1 MWSPHLILPLCHQ
14 LGHLLMQTIRLSK
27 LSPLLF
33 AWILPVS
40 SALATSVDAVDLL
53 NRMND
58 AQQQVE
64 YSGKLVFIRDGEPS
78 TLSVE
83 QTIENGVRKETITPL
98 DHQSSQPMKETTAS
112 LSLSSFVPITPEMQS
127 IYSFDLGEVNHVAGR
142 PCQIVIARPKDRK
155 RYLQRYCVDIENN
168 VLLEYSLTNLERKSV
183 ERFMFTD
190 FHVKPSNNIA
200 NPVSVSLAG
209 DSSPPITRPPVMSA
223 ATVMQNK
230 QEQRRYSKWIFDP
243 LPAGFR
249 MVQLEAEGIAQND
262 NQKEEHLIVTD
273 GLSSVSIFIAKDV
286 GGQTASAP
294 PVMKSG
300 ALNILTQV
308 KDEYTITLVGEVP
321 RGTLQDIYAGLRA
334 SY

>member
-1 MWSPHLILPLCHQ
+1 
-14 LGHLLMQTIRLSK
+14 MQKIK

-33 AWILPVS
+33 ALTLPV
-40 SALATSVDAVDLL
+40 SALATTVDAVELL

-64 YSGKLVFIRDGEPS
+64 YSGQLVFIRDGEPS

-83 QTIENGVRKETITPL
+83 QKIENGVRKETITPL
-98 DHQSSQPMKETTAS
+98 DHQSSQPMKETTSS
-112 LSLSSFVPITPEMQS
+112 LSLNPFVPITPEMQN
-127 IYSFDLGEVNHVAGR
+127 IYSFDLGEINYVAGR

-155 RYLQRYCVDIENN
+155 RYLQRYCVDTQNN

-190 FHVKPSNNIA
+190 FTVKQPDNTVA
-200 NPVSVSLAG
+200 PVTVSLAG
-209 DSSPPITRPPVMSA
+209 DQPVAMPSVIPA
-223 ATVMQNK
+223 MQGQVQHQK
-230 QEQRRYSKWIFDP
+230 SHSKWIFDP

-249 MVQLEAEGIAQND
+249 IVQPEAEGIPQNN

-273 GLSSVSIFIAKDV
+273 GLSSVSVFIAKDV
-286 GGQTASAP
+286 GGQADATH
-294 PVMKSG
+294 PVMQSG

-308 KDEYTITLVGEVP
+308 RDEYTVTLVGEVP